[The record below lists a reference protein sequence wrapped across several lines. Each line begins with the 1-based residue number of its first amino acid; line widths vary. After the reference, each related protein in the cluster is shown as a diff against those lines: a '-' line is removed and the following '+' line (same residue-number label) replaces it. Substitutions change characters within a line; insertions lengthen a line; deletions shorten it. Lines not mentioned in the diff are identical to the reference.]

1 MLSSR
6 LTGFITSG
14 LMLSGCPTTS
24 ERWYEKPPM
33 IQSFTFGIC
42 AIMIKQLKTIV
53 AIILLMLAVCCSCS
67 SAKQLQTQSTA
78 ESNTHSIGHIE
89 DVIRTGGV
97 QEYWV
102 VPTERNGVVVNDT
115 IRHRIDLNDTIH
127 HRVHV
132 TDTIHTQVLQEQTKA
147 KVPQN
152 QKGLR
157 ETILSNGKISDAPSV
172 ALIISIGI
180 NTILI
185 LVIFT
190 VYFLKSNH
198 TV

>member
-1 MLSSR
+1 MNRNLGTIIALCVLQLFMNTSCSNTKQLSS
-6 LTGFITSG
+6 
-14 LMLSGCPTTS
+14 CTT
-24 ERWYEKPPM
+24 
-33 IQSFTFGIC
+33 
-42 AIMIKQLKTIV
+42 A
-53 AIILLMLAVCCSCS
+53 A
-67 SAKQLQTQSTA
+67 
-78 ESNTHSIGHIE
+78 SNTYSSGHIE
-89 DVIRTGGV
+89 DVIRTGGL

-132 TDTIHTQVLQEQTKA
+132 TDTIHTQILQDKTKA
-147 KVPQN
+147 KVPQK

-157 ETILSNGKISDAPSV
+157 ETMLSRGNISQAPSV

-185 LVIFT
+185 LVILS

-198 TV
+198 RL

>member
-1 MLSSR
+1 M
-6 LTGFITSG
+6 
-14 LMLSGCPTTS
+14 
-24 ERWYEKPPM
+24 
-33 IQSFTFGIC
+33 
-42 AIMIKQLKTIV
+42 
-53 AIILLMLAVCCSCS
+53 
-67 SAKQLQTQSTA
+67 
-78 ESNTHSIGHIE
+78 ESITHSNGQLE
-89 DVIRTGGV
+89 DVIHTTGL

-127 HRVHV
+127 HRIHV
-132 TDTIHTQVLQEQTKA
+132 TDTIHAQVLQDKTKA
-147 KVPQN
+147 KVPQK

-157 ETILSNGKISDAPSV
+157 ETMLSKGNISQAPSV

-198 TV
+198 RL

>member
-1 MLSSR
+1 MSNQ
-6 LTGFITSG
+6 I
-14 LMLSGCPTTS
+14 
-24 ERWYEKPPM
+24 
-33 IQSFTFGIC
+33 
-42 AIMIKQLKTIV
+42 KTIV

-67 SAKQLQTQSTA
+67 STKQVEQLTTA
-78 ESNTHSIGHIE
+78 ASNTHSSGRLD

-115 IRHRIDLNDTIH
+115 IRHRIDLNDTIR
-127 HRVHV
+127 HRIHV
-132 TDTIHTQVLQEQTKA
+132 TDTVRSQVLQDKTKGKVKA
-147 KVPQN
+147 KA
-152 QKGLR
+152 KGLR
-157 ETILSNGKISDAPSV
+157 ETMLSKGNISAAPSV

-185 LVIFT
+185 LVILS

-198 TV
+198 RL

>member
-1 MLSSR
+1 MSNQ
-6 LTGFITSG
+6 I
-14 LMLSGCPTTS
+14 
-24 ERWYEKPPM
+24 
-33 IQSFTFGIC
+33 
-42 AIMIKQLKTIV
+42 KTIV

-67 SAKQLQTQSTA
+67 STKQVEQLTA
-78 ESNTHSIGHIE
+78 AASNTHSSGHLE
-89 DVIRTGGV
+89 DVIRTAGL

-115 IRHRIDLNDTIH
+115 IRHRIDLNDTVH

-132 TDTIHTQVLQEQTKA
+132 TDTIHTQVLQDKTKA
-147 KVPQN
+147 KVPQK

-157 ETILSNGKISDAPSV
+157 ETMLSRGNISQAPSV

-180 NTILI
+180 NTILF
-185 LVIFT
+185 LVILS

-198 TV
+198 KV